1 MRVFIENEKFILVL
15 FMRFVFTIL
24 YMLIALTTATAQ
36 KNDLDYINSYQF
48 EPDGPIRGIG
58 LIEIDSERDY
68 LGKDLIIY
76 DNKGKPKIT
85 IRVTDNDVTTKLE
98 DKSFSR
104 NNDANPFNP
113 RQFGDNP
120 DYFRLIFDCTKSTNK
135 YYEVVINQKT
145 SETGFIKR
153 ADSLFKFETVIE
165 YVNDWISLGLDFDR
179 IENPLR
185 QEPSDNAAI
194 ILNDDPKKYKIWRAE
209 KIEMKGDWL
218 KIKTRDNE
226 EGWIRWR
233 LDDQIIIKLYF
244 AC

>member
-1 MRVFIENEKFILVL
+1 
-15 FMRFVFTIL
+15 MRFAFTIL
-24 YMLIALTTATAQ
+24 SILTALTTATAQ
-36 KNDLDYINSYQF
+36 KEDLDYINSYQF

-58 LIEIDSERDY
+58 LIEIDWERDY

-76 DNKGKPKIT
+76 DSKGKPKIT
-85 IRVTDNDVTTKLE
+85 IRVTDSDVTTKLG

-113 RQFGDNP
+113 RLFGDNP

-135 YYEVVINQKT
+135 YYEVVVNQNT
-145 SETGFIKR
+145 NETGLIKR

-194 ILNDDPKKYKIWRAE
+194 ILNDDLKKYKIWRAE
-209 KIEMKGDWL
+209 KIEMKGDWI

-233 LDDQIIIKLYF
+233 LYDQIIIKLYF